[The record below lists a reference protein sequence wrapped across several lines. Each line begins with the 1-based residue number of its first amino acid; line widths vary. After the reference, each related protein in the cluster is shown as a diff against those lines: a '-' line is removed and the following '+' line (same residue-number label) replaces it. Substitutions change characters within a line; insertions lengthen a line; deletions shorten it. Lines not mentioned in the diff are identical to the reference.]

1 MNKQAVKAIKNVIEK
16 GDIIQE
22 TPNYENNGVDW
33 IILAA
38 KETINNVPA
47 YVGVI
52 VRRFYN
58 SKTSR
63 NTFYLHE
70 ALIKKTDSHIM
81 TGPQLSGDTG
91 SESVLDNTVS
101 QEDTTVNNKSMQE
114 NGNNAKV
121 NFSER
126 GQSVYKLLG
135 ENQRLQKENERLKE
149 KVKFLND
156 FVKLQRKDRGRFL
169 AFGQIQQLKLN
180 ITHQSRWDIH
190 PLANFI
196 INIDYF

>member
-81 TGPQLSGDTG
+81 TGPQLSGDTV

-156 FVKLQRKDRGRFL
+156 FVKLQRKDRRRFL
-169 AFGQIQQLKLN
+169 VFG
-180 ITHQSRWDIH
+180 
-190 PLANFI
+190 
-196 INIDYF
+196 